1 MAALKSGKVGK
12 VPTGSDLGFVVGRI
26 VALLRCE
33 PTSVKTEIAVWRPNL
48 IRTSRRMQGTGIM
61 KLSRCKFQIR
71 NSIVPRQLVPHTM
84 WRMTNFDAVAFIV
97 RSNAGRQARW
107 RAKRDAEIDALRAA
121 IIKAELARAQAENH
135 LLRQRVLDLEKAL
148 VRRESAAKSAQTKA
162 ASEVARLK
170 EKNKELQLKLRH
182 MWDWHNNEITKAGGL
197 TFKASSLIA
206 KALHPDAT
214 PSEEVRLEAFKAF
227 SAWKGDRDAARRR

>member
-1 MAALKSGKVGK
+1 
-12 VPTGSDLGFVVGRI
+12 
-26 VALLRCE
+26 
-33 PTSVKTEIAVWRPNL
+33 
-48 IRTSRRMQGTGIM
+48 MQGTGIM
-61 KLSRCKFQIR
+61 KLSRCKFKLGTAWSPANLSLIRCGACQISMR
-71 NSIVPRQLVPHTM
+71 WLSS
-84 WRMTNFDAVAFIV
+84 
-97 RSNAGRQARW
+97 RSNAGRQARL

-121 IIKAELARAQAENH
+121 IVKAELARAQAENH

-148 VRRESAAKSAQTKA
+148 VRWESAAKSAQTRA
-162 ASEVARLK
+162 ASEVVRLK

-197 TFKASSLIA
+197 TFRASSLIA

-227 SAWKGDRDAARRR
+227 SAWKGDRDAAKRR